1 MVPPTYDV
9 TPQPAARTRRMWI
22 ILVVLAAVAV
32 VAVTAVVV
40 LLTRSDDQATSAGTA
55 AAPTATLTPSPS
67 PKASPSPTV
76 TPQPTPTPD
85 PVVEGALRRLG
96 TVVQAA
102 SWGRAE
108 VGAVM
113 GPVTSGCELEPW
125 QASQRLADVVTNRET
140 ALAQVSGFPLT
151 GEPGVDESAAL
162 LQSALNYSLQAD
174 RGYLRWVDETY
185 GQYYYEHTTWPED
198 PDAQPVT
205 RCPGPAPRS
214 TVLDDADRLSELSQ
228 DAKDAF
234 VVRYNPLA
242 QQYGLPTFSAGDF

>member
-1 MVPPTYDV
+1 MVPATYDV
-9 TPQPAARTRRMWI
+9 TPQPPARTRRMWI
-22 ILVVLAAVAV
+22 ILVALAVVAV

-40 LLTRSDDQATSAGTA
+40 LLTRSDDQATTAGTA

-67 PKASPSPTV
+67 PKASPTPTV
-76 TPQPTPTPD
+76 TPQPTPTLSPI
-85 PVVEGALRRLG
+85 VEGALRRLG

-113 GPVTSGCELEPW
+113 GPVTSGCGLEPW

-151 GEPGVDESAAL
+151 GEPDVDEAAAL

-185 GQYYYEHTTWPED
+185 SQYFYEHTTWPEE
-198 PDAQPVT
+198 PDGQPVT
-205 RCPGPAPRS
+205 SCPGPAPRS
-214 TVLDDADRLSELSQ
+214 TVLDEADRLSDSSQ
-228 DAKDAF
+228 DSKDAF
-234 VVRYNPLA
+234 VARYNPLA
-242 QQYGLPTFSAGDF
+242 EQYGLPTLSAREF